1 MRQQRRTC
9 VSGTEHRTGAR
20 RRRHR
25 RRRNPRAGRRLRLL
39 EDTAAGA
46 RRRGQGL
53 KLINALSDRVELD
66 SGESGTTITMSFR
79 LPPAESN

>member
-1 MRQQRRTC
+1 MRVDVDIAGGEIRAR
-9 VSGTEHRTGAR
+9 VADSGSWKTPPPEPG
-20 RRRHR
+20 
-25 RRRNPRAGRRLRLL
+25 
-39 EDTAAGA
+39 
-46 RRRGQGL
+46 RRGQGL